1 MIVGCL
7 RQATEG
13 SVLRVPSS
21 LIDDL
26 VRQFEG
32 IVLPCPPDQMPHL
45 PTLAQALEAV
55 PDQRRRHG
63 RRYRLAFLLTLAV
76 VAVLGGAKS
85 LAAIAQ
91 WARDADEATLTALD
105 APANRRP
112 AATTIGRAFERIDAD
127 ALDDACFGW
136 INTLLADTA
145 PDTAKVVGLAV
156 DGKTVRGAK
165 SAGGKAPHLVSAVR
179 HDTGTLAGQRQVPAK
194 TNEIKAFA
202 PLLDTID
209 ITGMTITADALH
221 TQRTHATYLHK
232 RGAFYAFYA
241 MGNQPTLFETLDKLD
256 WKTVPIGHTDEKA
269 AHGRH
274 EHRTIQV
281 RPAPKGLR
289 FPHAAQVFLIERKVS
304 HPKTGKRISSVAVL
318 GVTSLTADHATP
330 AELAA
335 LIRGQWTIEA
345 VHQIRDT
352 TYAED
357 ASHVRTGHT
366 PRIMASLRS
375 LAISLLRL
383 TGWDNIAQA
392 TRHMAAHRTDAL
404 GIIGLTR

>member
-7 RQATEG
+7 RHATEG

-26 VRQFEG
+26 VRQCEN
-32 IVLPCPPDQMPHL
+32 IVLPCPPSEL
-45 PTLAQALEAV
+45 PQLPSLATVLDAV
-55 PDQRRRHG
+55 PDPRRRRG
-63 RRYRLAFLLTLAV
+63 RRYRLAFLLALAV

-85 LAAIAQ
+85 LAAITQ
-91 WARDADEATLTALD
+91 WARDADEATLIALG
-105 APANRRP
+105 APTHRRP
-112 AATTIGRAFERIDAD
+112 AATTIGRAIDGIDAD

-136 INTLLADTA
+136 INALLADA
-145 PDTAKVVGLAV
+145 QPDTAKVVGLAV

-165 SAGGKAPHLVSAVR
+165 NPKGKAPHLVSAVR
-179 HDTGTLAGQRQVPAK
+179 HDTGTTAGQRQVPAK
-194 TNEIKAFA
+194 TNEIKAFT

-209 ITGMTITADALH
+209 ITGMAITADALH

-232 RGAFYAFYA
+232 REAFYVFYA
-241 MGNQPTLFETLDKLD
+241 MGNQPGLFNTLDALD
-256 WKTVPIGHTDEKA
+256 WKAVPIGHSAEKN
-269 AHGRH
+269 AHGRR
-274 EHRTIQV
+274 ELRTIQV
-281 RPAPKGLR
+281 RPTPKGLR

-304 HPKTGKRISSVAVL
+304 DPATGKRLSSVAVL
-318 GVTSLTADHATP
+318 GVTSLTADHVTP
-330 AELAA
+330 AQLAG
-335 LIRGQWTIEA
+335 LVRGQWTIEA

-357 ASHVRTGHT
+357 DSRIHTGRT
-366 PRIMASLRS
+366 PRVMATIRS

-383 TGWDNIAQA
+383 TGWDNIAEA

-404 GIIGLTR
+404 NLIGLTP